1 MADDGGSTMVEQHGG
16 EFRERLVLHFGLQQ
30 RLELVARF
38 EHGEI
43 DGGFRRS
50 GNRLARSG
58 IMRRN
63 RCRLAESVLFGHGS
77 SLSFRLVIHRAVWVI
92 YER

>member
-1 MADDGGSTMVEQHGG
+1 MEIDELERRLSELSASEIAYKDGMAFDWSIMT
-16 EFRERLVLHFGLQQ
+16 
-30 RLELVARF
+30 